1 MNLSGLLLISGRCPF
16 SLNVFLLRA
25 SSKPDCLRLW
35 EMCDPLLI
43 FMGIPGIPKTLNKD
57 FYFFFL
63 GLYFA
68 ENFYVCVHF
77 TSKQA
82 SALLQPFSQQVLVF
96 RPAER
101 GTHQGPWPLNLDLQ
115 SEATAL
121 ILSCAQ
127 QHPERFTGER
137 VNVHKQRQGRWLSAD
152 VSVFLPSAECYS
164 RLRAAGVVQQWE
176 LYRGS
181 LAVLLQTLI
190 LLRAARRFQWLAPFI
205 WPGCCP
211 VCPRDHH

>member
-1 MNLSGLLLISGRCPF
+1 MNLSGLLLKSGRCPF
-16 SLNVFLLRA
+16 SWNVFLLRA

-57 FYFFFL
+57 FFFFL
-63 GLYFA
+63 GSILLRTFM
-68 ENFYVCVHF
+68 FVC
-77 TSKQA
+77 TSPA
-82 SALLQPFSQQVLVF
+82 SRLLPCCSLSASRSWCLGQQ
-96 RPAER
+96 R
-101 GTHQGPWPLNLDLQ
+101 GELTRAHGPWTLTCRVKL
-115 SEATAL
+115 
-121 ILSCAQ
+121 LSCAQ
-127 QHPERFTGER
+127 QHPERFTGKQ

-164 RLRAAGVVQQWE
+164 KLRAASVVRQRE

-190 LLRAARRFQWLAPFI
+190 LLRAVRRFQWLAPFI

-211 VCPRDHH
+211 VCPCDHH